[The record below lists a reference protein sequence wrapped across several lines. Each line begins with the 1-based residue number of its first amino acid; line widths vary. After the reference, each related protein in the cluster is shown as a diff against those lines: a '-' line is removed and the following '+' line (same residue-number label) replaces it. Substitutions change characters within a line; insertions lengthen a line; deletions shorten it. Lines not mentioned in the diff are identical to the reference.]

1 MSFNGKSQKYLR
13 NKDFTTII
21 IEPYATCIDDQ
32 IQYLPAGPGHVFAAT
47 FVDRG
52 CALPTEC
59 TAHQKLFAVYYFGI
73 DRSTD

>member
-1 MSFNGKSQKYLR
+1 MVSLKS
-13 NKDFTTII
+13 
-21 IEPYATCIDDQ
+21 TCEIKTSQQSLSNHTQPVDDQ